1 MKEINLNFKIPNI
14 FYSILKKIKEKSS
27 ATLNLKG
34 DRDIEWSFV
43 NSNLSNETGRAL
55 DFGPGSGSYLG
66 LVAARRGFE
75 VTAVDLEKVNWP
87 YFYSNLKFIQGDFLK
102 LNFPLESF
110 DLIINCSSV
119 EHVGLA
125 GRYGVKTDRPDGDLE
140 AMAKMRKILK
150 PGGKMLLTIPVG
162 QDAVFPPLHRVYGRE
177 RLSKLL
183 EGYIIEKK
191 EFWIKNDKNQ
201 WILTNEVTALNL
213 IPNRNF
219 YGLGCFIL
227 KKLKTPI
234 TP

>member
-1 MKEINLNFKIPNI
+1 M
-14 FYSILKKIKEKSS
+14 YSFLKKIKEKSS

-102 LNFPLESF
+102 LNFPSKSF

-140 AMAKMRKILK
+140 AMAKMREILK
-150 PGGKMLLTIPVG
+150 PEGKMLLTIPVG
-162 QDAVFPPLHRVYGRE
+162 RDAIFLPHHRVYGKK

-183 EGYIIEKK
+183 EGYKIEKK
-191 EFWIKNDKNQ
+191 EYWVKNGQNQ
-201 WILTNEVTALNL
+201 WILADEKTAFNL
-213 IPNRNF
+213 KPARHF

-227 KKLKTPI
+227 RKSKNNNENNE
-234 TP
+234 